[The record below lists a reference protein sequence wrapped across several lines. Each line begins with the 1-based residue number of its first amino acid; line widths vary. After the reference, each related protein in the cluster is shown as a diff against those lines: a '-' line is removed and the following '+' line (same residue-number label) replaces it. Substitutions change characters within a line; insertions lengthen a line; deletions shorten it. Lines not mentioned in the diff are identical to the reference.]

1 MIKLKKILSWLKHYW
16 YFPVVLVAIAI
27 AFIVHRS
34 KVEMLANLLV
44 GSMES
49 HKKEVD
55 VINQKEEEKTK
66 KIEAASMKHSEELQ
80 EIFTEETKA
89 LEDAQGKKD
98 QRRKSLEELEMEMLA
113 EEMRKAFK
121 KE

>member
-1 MIKLKKILSWLKHYW
+1 
-16 YFPVVLVAIAI
+16 
-27 AFIVHRS
+27 
-34 KVEMLANLLV
+34 
-44 GSMES
+44 
-49 HKKEVD
+49 
-55 VINQKEEEKTK
+55 
-66 KIEAASMKHSEELQ
+66 MKHSEELQ